1 MYLYGLLVLVATGL
15 AAVAIW
21 APRSSAPKLAALVLT
36 ALLMAGGYGGLME
49 VLGRPKPL
57 EVAWTAEK
65 AGETTVV
72 AARFRE
78 GEAIYLWL
86 ESEEAPVPRAYVLP
100 WSMENAK
107 QLNEATRQAEAE
119 GTVVQ
124 MRKQSEAETE
134 TDEPLFYARPQA
146 PLPEKTA
153 QTQGS
158 ALSSSSD

>member
-21 APRSSAPKLAALVLT
+21 APRSPAPKFAALVLT

-49 VLGRPKPL
+49 VLGRPKPMK
-57 EVAWTAEK
+57 VAWTAEK
-65 AGETTVV
+65 AEETTVL
-72 AARFRE
+72 AARFIE

-86 ESEEAPVPRAYVLP
+86 ESGEAPIPRAYVLP

-107 QLNEATRQAEAE
+107 QLNEATRQAESE

-124 MRKQSEAETE
+124 MRKQSSAETE
-134 TDEPLFYARPQA
+134 TNEPIFYARPQA
-146 PLPEKTA
+146 PLPDKTA
-153 QTQGS
+153 QTR
-158 ALSSSSD
+158 SDAPAQNSD